1 MPMAAAPRRPPAL
14 VASCVFGVLG
24 AALLLV
30 GFVTASTPV
39 LVGSGA
45 AGSLS
50 LASALV
56 WRSQL
61 IDAWRKEH
69 PKGAGRSRR

>member
-1 MPMAAAPRRPPAL
+1 MKAVPHRPPAL
-14 VASCVFGVLG
+14 IASCVFGAVG
-24 AALLLV
+24 AVLLLV
-30 GFVTASTPV
+30 GFFTESTPV

-50 LASALV
+50 LASALI

-61 IDAWRKEH
+61 IDAWRKDH
-69 PKGAGRSRR
+69 PKGAARRR

>member
-1 MPMAAAPRRPPAL
+1 VTAISQRPPAL
-14 VASCVFGVLG
+14 VASCIFGVIG
-24 AALLLV
+24 AVLLLV
-30 GFVTASTPV
+30 GYLTASTPV
-39 LVGSGA
+39 LAGSGA

-50 LASALV
+50 LASALI

-69 PKGAGRSRR
+69 PKGTGRPGPHR

>member
-1 MPMAAAPRRPPAL
+1 VKAVPRRPPAL
-14 VASCVFGVLG
+14 LASIVFGALG
-24 AALLLV
+24 ALLLLI
-30 GFVTASTPV
+30 GFFTESTPV
-39 LVGSGA
+39 LVASGA

-61 IDAWRKEH
+61 IDAWRREH
-69 PKGAGRSRR
+69 PKGTGRRR